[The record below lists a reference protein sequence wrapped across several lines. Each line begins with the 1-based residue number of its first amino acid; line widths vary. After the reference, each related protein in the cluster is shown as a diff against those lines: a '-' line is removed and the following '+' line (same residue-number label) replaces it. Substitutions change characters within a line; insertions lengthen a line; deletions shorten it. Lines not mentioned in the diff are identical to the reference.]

1 MFAENND
8 YEILTPTGWQDFRG
22 VLCSG
27 KKVTLKVKLADGNEV
42 DATPQHNL
50 VVSGIKTRVG
60 DLKVGD
66 FVDTITGNTEIV
78 DITEN
83 SESVVYDIVEVADK
97 NHHFIANKSL
107 ITTNC
112 DELAFVRPNIAKEFW
127 TSITPTLATGGKAI
141 VTSTPNSD
149 EDQFAQ
155 IWKQANK
162 CVDSYG
168 NPTPVGVNGFKA
180 YTAKWSDHPDRDEK
194 WADEMRATLGEEKF
208 LREIECRFIIAEETL
223 ISSMIL
229 QNLSGIDPIE
239 KMGQVRWYKKPRRGC
254 TYVVALDPS
263 LGTGGDNAAIQVL
276 ELPTLVQVAEWQ
288 HNKTPIQQQ
297 VKLLRELTQYI
308 YDCIGTT
315 NDIYYSLENNT
326 LGEAAL
332 VAIAELG
339 EENICGTFLS
349 DTSPS
354 AGGKKRRK
362 GFTVTNRSKL
372 VACAKF
378 KQLVEAKKLTLN
390 SKNLVSELKN
400 FIASG
405 GSYAA
410 KIGETDDLV
419 MSLLLAIRM
428 SQSLQN
434 YSVELDAVMRG
445 NDEFDI
451 MPMPFIMI

>member
-1 MFAENND
+1 MFAENTD
-8 YEILTPTGWQDFRG
+8 YEIMTPTGWQDFRG

-27 KKVTLKVKLADGNEV
+27 KKPTLNIKLDDGNEV
-42 DATPQHNL
+42 NATAQHNFF
-50 VVSGIKTRVG
+50 VSGVKTKAGDLTVG
-60 DLKVGD
+60 DCIETTTNPVKVNAIS
-66 FVDTITGNTEIV
+66 VNEPTI
-78 DITEN
+78 
-83 SESVVYDIVEVADK
+83 VYDIVEVADK
-97 NHHFIANKSL
+97 NHHFIANNTIK
-107 ITTNC
+107 TKNC
-112 DELAFVRPNIAKEFW
+112 DELAFVRPSIATLFW

-168 NPTPVGVNGFKA
+168 NPTELGVNGFKA
-180 YTAKWSDHPDRDEK
+180 YSAKWSDHPERDQK
-194 WADEMRATLGEEKF
+194 WADEMQATLGEEKF
-208 LREIECRFIIAEETL
+208 RREICCEFIVSEETL
-223 ISSMIL
+223 ISSML
-229 QNLSGIDPIE
+229 LPTLTGIDPIE
-239 KMGQVRWYKKPRRGC
+239 KQGQVRWYKKPKRGC
-254 TYVVALDPS
+254 TYAVALDPS
-263 LGTGGDNAAIQVL
+263 LGTGGDNAAIQIL
-276 ELPTLVQVAEWQ
+276 ELPTLTQVAEWQ

-315 NDIYYSLENNT
+315 NDIYYSLENNS

-349 DTSPS
+349 DTTAQ

-378 KQLVEAKKLTLN
+378 KQLVESKKLTVN
-390 SKNLVSELKN
+390 SKNLISELKN

-419 MSLLLAIRM
+419 MSMLLAVRM
-428 SQSLQN
+428 TQALQN
-434 YSVELDAVMRG
+434 YSVELDSVMRG
-445 NDEFDI
+445 NEEFDI
-451 MPMPFIMI
+451 MPMPFILI